1 LHFLRTTDDEDKF
14 LDFAVNR
21 RGKIIYDTEEKM
33 SAEEKNWDRQLNAY
47 GYLADVIDRMAKG
60 HPINRLGE
68 LPPWNWARQTAKL
81 AA

>member
-1 LHFLRTTDDEDKF
+1 
-14 LDFAVNR
+14 
-21 RGKIIYDTEEKM
+21 M

-68 LPPWNWARQTAKL
+68 LLPWNWARQTAKL